1 MTLVLAAETVDK
13 IGPSDWADLQRLHD
27 EGWHVEEVGM
37 RVVAHWE
44 DLGVFV
50 ERELGFAPW
59 HWMAWLGDD
68 GCCYSTGNT
77 LAAALAGLEVDLQ
90 STAAQ
95 IAKFREVVL

>member
-37 RVVAHWE
+37 CVVAQWE

-50 ERELGFAPW
+50 SRGFSPAPDW
-59 HWMAWLGDD
+59 AAWLGEEY
-68 GCCYSTGNT
+68 CCYSTGRT
-77 LAAALAGLEVDLQ
+77 LAAALAELEADLQ